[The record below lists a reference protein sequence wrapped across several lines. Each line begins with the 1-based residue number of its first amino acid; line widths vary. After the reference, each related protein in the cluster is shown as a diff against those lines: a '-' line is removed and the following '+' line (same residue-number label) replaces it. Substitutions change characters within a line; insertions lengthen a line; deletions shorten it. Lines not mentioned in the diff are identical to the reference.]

1 MLSSLYLEILEVY
14 REIRLIEAIFL
25 LTVQKIYPAICHYY
39 PNPPIEVR

>member
-25 LTVQKIYPAICHYY
+25 LTVQKIHSAICNYY